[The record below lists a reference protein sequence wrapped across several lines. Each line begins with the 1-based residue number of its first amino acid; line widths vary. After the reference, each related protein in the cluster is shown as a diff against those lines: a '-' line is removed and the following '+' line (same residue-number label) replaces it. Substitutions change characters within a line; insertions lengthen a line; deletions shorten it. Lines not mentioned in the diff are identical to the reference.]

1 VPELELREAAHEG
14 LELVGRL
21 CGEVTTTALLHVLG
35 GLKTGVE
42 LGRDEGEEKIQEV
55 DAERVCDCEHK
66 VSEKLMAE
74 DNTWDEHT
82 DIPALSEEDAQ
93 AEHQEDDTSSNPA
106 VCLVRR

>member
-1 VPELELREAAHEG
+1 VPELELREAAHKG